1 MDHDVDYRLLK
12 TQKNDI
18 LILIRESGL
27 DPMEF
32 VWEENAE
39 VDEFDDSV
47 TNHFN
52 RLVHKPSG
60 YMAAFI
66 KRFIFYSP
74 GQESPIENGTKIDWI
89 GKLSVVRLWLSNLKR
104 EVEAPDLWA
113 SLSQEQE
120 LLSLEPAEA
129 TNTPFTPD
137 EQRQVK
143 QAIEEIRIYITTT
156 YTLESEPLARIN
168 RQLDYLIDASTRL
181 GRIDW
186 KNLFVGA
193 LISLA
198 LQQLPSSGPGVREL
212 IAAAGHFLR
221 HVLGSVLA
229 PPLLH

>member
-1 MDHDVDYRLLK
+1 MADADYRLLK
-12 TQKNDI
+12 TQKNEI
-18 LILIRESGL
+18 LNIIMDYGL
-27 DPMEF
+27 DPIEF
-32 VWEENAE
+32 EWEELE
-39 VDEFDDSV
+39 RSQGYPIGEETF
-47 TNHFN
+47 H
-52 RLVHKPSG
+52 RLIHKPSG
-60 YMAAFI
+60 YSALFGQN
-66 KRFIFYSP
+66 FLSYSP
-74 GQESPIENGTKIDWI
+74 GPESPTETEHRLDWG
-89 GKLSVVRLWLSNLKR
+89 GKRSAVYRWLTYLKR

-113 SLSQEQE
+113 SLSQEQA

-129 TNTPFTPD
+129 TNTSFTPD

-168 RQLDYLIDASTRL
+168 RKLDYLIDASTRL

-212 IAAAGHFLR
+212 IAAAGHLLR

-229 PPLLH
+229 PPLLQ